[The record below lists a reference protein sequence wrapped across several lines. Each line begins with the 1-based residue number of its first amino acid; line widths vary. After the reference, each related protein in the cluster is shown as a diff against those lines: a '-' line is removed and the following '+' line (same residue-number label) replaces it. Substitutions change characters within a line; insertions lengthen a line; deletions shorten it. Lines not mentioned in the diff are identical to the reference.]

1 LSRLKIIAT
10 RCTALL
16 SLLWLVA
23 PAHAQEAVAPQASA
37 EFLSGEAA
45 APSEAREANPIV
57 DRIEGLRAE
66 LVANRDEV
74 NAVEENAREARG
86 TDLVA
91 LRTQAMELRI
101 DSIGKLRQL
110 VDEVKEL
117 EDSGGDAS
125 RYRSQLSELLPAFTP
140 ALQLLIEA
148 AHDSLSKLQQK
159 SRDAKPEDHVAI
171 EQQVSRQASVVGRLL
186 AVGVDLV
193 EMSEELGI
201 EALAARELV
210 STQLADRALLLSGRI
225 DFLNT
230 RISDAEER
238 QAAAPA
244 DTAIQSEIVALRA
257 RLSSDTEEFAAA
269 LALMDR
275 LGLETAEY
283 KQLLIAATGEIT
295 SDVFDAEVARGL
307 FASWADGVR
316 ESLINNGPGFLF
328 KALLFALVV
337 GGFWL
342 LSHFVRKVTE
352 RAVEAP
358 HLRFSQLLKR
368 MIVSIASGTVK
379 LMGVLVALSQLGIQ
393 VGPML
398 AGLGIAGFVL
408 GFALQDTLANFA
420 AGAMILAYRPFDV
433 GDLIDCAGGVFGK
446 VSHMS
451 LVSTTI
457 LTIDNQTKIV
467 PNGKIWGDVITNVTA
482 QTQRRVDLVFGISY
496 TDDIQHAE
504 DVMWSV
510 IREHPKVLSNPE
522 PVVKLHELG
531 DSSVNFVVRPWCAR
545 DDYWDVHWDVTRE
558 VKIRFDRE
566 GISIPFPQ
574 RDVHFH
580 PAQADGGVLP
590 TPPEASTLGSER
602 TEPTGQSEADDGA

>member
-1 LSRLKIIAT
+1 VSRLKIVAI
-10 RCTALL
+10 CCMALL
-16 SLLWLVA
+16 GLLWLGA
-23 PAHAQEAVAPQASA
+23 PAHAEEAVAPQASA
-37 EFLSGEAA
+37 EFLSEEAV

-66 LVANRDEV
+66 LAENRDEV
-74 NAVEENAREARG
+74 KAMEKNAREARG
-86 TDLVA
+86 TDLIA

-101 DSIGKLRQL
+101 DSIEKLRQL
-110 VDEVKEL
+110 VDEVQEL
-117 EDSGGDAS
+117 KNSGGDAS
-125 RYRSQLSELLPAFTP
+125 EYRSQLSELLPAFAP

-148 AHDSLSKLQQK
+148 ADDSLSKLEQK
-159 SRDAKPEDHVAI
+159 RQSAKPEDQVAI

-186 AVGVDLV
+186 AVGVDLI
-193 EMSEELGI
+193 EMSEELGN
-201 EALAARELV
+201 EAPATRELV
-210 STQLADRALLLSGRI
+210 STQLADRTLLLSGRI
-225 DFLNT
+225 DLLNT

-238 QAAAPA
+238 QAAAPD
-244 DTAIQSEIVALRA
+244 DTAIQSEIMALRA
-257 RLSSDTEEFAAA
+257 RLSSDTEEFAAD

-275 LGLETAEY
+275 LGLETAKY
-283 KQLLIAATGEIT
+283 KQLLISATGEIT
-295 SDVFDAEVARGL
+295 TDVFDAEVARGL

-316 ESLINNGPGFLF
+316 EGLINNGPGFLF

-342 LSHFVRKVTE
+342 LSHFVRKVTA

-408 GFALQDTLANFA
+408 GFALQETLANFA

-482 QTQRRVDLVFGISY
+482 QKHRRVDLVFGISY

-510 IREHPKVLSNPE
+510 IRDHPKVLSDPE
-522 PVVKLHELG
+522 PVIKLHELG

-545 DDYWDVHWDVTRE
+545 DDYWDVYWDVIRE
-558 VKIRFDRE
+558 VKVRFDRE

-574 RDVHFH
+574 QDVHFH
-580 PAQADGGVLP
+580 PVQANGGVLP
-590 TPPEASTLGSER
+590 SPPEVSTLGSDR
-602 TEPTGQSEADDGA
+602 TAPTGQSEADDS

>member
-244 DTAIQSEIVALRA
+244 DTAIQSEILAQRA

-522 PVVKLHELG
+522 PVIKLHELG